1 MCHCLGF
8 THLRGL
14 KKNHDRNLIVF
25 AAANLKK
32 LALFVTETN
41 KEFKRITAYISC
53 FFTLFRP
60 KIQKVPQY
68 LY

>member
-1 MCHCLGF
+1 CLGF

-32 LALFVTETN
+32 LALFVAETN
-41 KEFKRITAYISC
+41 KEFKRISACISC
-53 FFTLFRP
+53 FFNRFRL
-60 KIQKVPQY
+60 KKQKAPQF